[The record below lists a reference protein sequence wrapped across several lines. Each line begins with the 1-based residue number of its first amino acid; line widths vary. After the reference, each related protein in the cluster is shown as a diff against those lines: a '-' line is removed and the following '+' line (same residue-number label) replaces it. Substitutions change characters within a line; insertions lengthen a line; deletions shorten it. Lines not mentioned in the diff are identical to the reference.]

1 MALRTTVKKDKMLNL
16 TRFTE
21 TGGNMSGEERRTA
34 PRATVNLT
42 VTEEFLAKEQ
52 TVTAID
58 ISVYGMH
65 YLRPD
70 DSSRR
75 TNQEVLLT
83 FTMDEGFE
91 PIKALAWVVK
101 ESKVENQI
109 ASHVT
114 FMFLPEKD
122 EHTIRDFVATR
133 KVQSQD
139 TAAAT

>member
-1 MALRTTVKKDKMLNL
+1 
-16 TRFTE
+16 
-21 TGGNMSGEERRTA
+21 MSGKERRTA
-34 PRATVNLT
+34 PRAAVNFT

-52 TVTAID
+52 TVKAID

-65 YLRPD
+65 YLRPN

-83 FTMDEGFE
+83 FSVDDESK
-91 PIKALAWVVK
+91 PIKALSWVVK
-101 ESKVENQI
+101 ESEVDGQI

-122 EHTIRDFVATR
+122 EHTIRQFVARTL
-133 KVQSQD
+133 QSQD
-139 TAAAT
+139 TLIKT